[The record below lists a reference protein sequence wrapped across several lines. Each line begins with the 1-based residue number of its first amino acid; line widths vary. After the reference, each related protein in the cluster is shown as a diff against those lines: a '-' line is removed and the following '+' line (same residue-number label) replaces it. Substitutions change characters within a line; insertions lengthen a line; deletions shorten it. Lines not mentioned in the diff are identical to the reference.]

1 MTTSYLDSYWE
12 AADMAAF
19 LPLLATQ
26 PNIIGPVMGLP
37 EVAGS
42 NPSHAYIAVRSDA
55 PIEAPVGCVAADPSV
70 AIQLLGVW
78 A

>member
-1 MTTSYLDSYWE
+1 MAATFVGLSTESDDIMTTSYLDSYWE

-26 PNIIGPVMGLP
+26 PNIIGPVMGQP

-42 NPSHAYIAVRSDA
+42 
-55 PIEAPVGCVAADPSV
+55 
-70 AIQLLGVW
+70 
-78 A
+78 